1 MEIELTR
8 ASRYSHSVGL
18 AMVDID
24 HFKQINDSYGHQV
37 GDFVLVELC
46 EVLTE
51 GLRAT
56 EIISR
61 YGGEEFTVIIP
72 QADYDVTL
80 VVGEKIRSLVEEHK
94 FAYDGVEFPITVSV
108 GLALFPQMAVNRN
121 GLVEMADKALYQA
134 KRGGRNRVCIA
145 ATEEN

>member
-1 MEIELTR
+1 
-8 ASRYSHSVGL
+8 
-18 AMVDID
+18 MVDID

-37 GDFVLVELC
+37 GDYVLVELC
-46 EVLTE
+46 KVLNE

-80 VVGEKIRSLVEEHK
+80 VVGEKIRSLVEEHDFEYNGLK
-94 FAYDGVEFPITVSV
+94 LPVTVSV
-108 GLALFPQMAVNRN
+108 GVALFPQMAVNRN
-121 GLVEMADKALYQA
+121 SLVEMADKALYKA
-134 KRGGRNRVCIA
+134 KRSGRNRVCMA
-145 ATEEN
+145 AVEEN

>member
-1 MEIELTR
+1 M
-8 ASRYSHSVGL
+8 
-18 AMVDID
+18 
-24 HFKQINDSYGHQV
+24 
-37 GDFVLVELC
+37 
-46 EVLTE
+46 
-51 GLRAT
+51 
-56 EIISR
+56 
-61 YGGEEFTVIIP
+61 
-72 QADYDVTL
+72 TL